1 MAKTRKV
8 TKLNNKCSGVISG
21 GEYKAAPFAI
31 PWNLKSRFL
40 VMKKK
45 IWIGALVATS
55 LLTVGVGMGANNK
68 VNADSGD
75 TSLQATLTQKINYVD
90 KDTGK
95 VVGSQNL
102 TLDSNGKSFAD
113 DTKLSLPSGYKR
125 TDKFTYD
132 LANTSDQ
139 DLHYTKGTDGKTV
152 WNVFVSKNDNSQ
164 VSGQAGK
171 TVTAT
176 TTTTNEDGS
185 TVTTTTTTTTHGSDS
200 STRVADPDSSSDS
213 HSTSSNTASSSISE
227 TKSANSG
234 GLADPNSISSSTS
247 AKSDTQSSSANSSS
261 TTATNPSNS
270 TGGGSTSGT
279 LPNPNSDGNSSSNNG
294 SSSSSSSSTPSSS
307 SSSASS
313 TAGSGAGAASNQAQ
327 SGSTGQNGANQTLPQ
342 TSAAQ
347 AVLTTSVGNILAGL
361 LAGFGLGHLI
371 KRVKEH
377 SK

>member
-1 MAKTRKV
+1 MAKTRNV
-8 TKLNNKCSGVISG
+8 TKLNNKCSGVIIG
-21 GEYKAAPFAI
+21 GEYKAALFAI

-55 LLTVGVGMGANNK
+55 LLTVGVGMGTNNK

-213 HSTSSNTASSSISE
+213 DSTSSNTASSSISE
-227 TKSANSG
+227 TKSAG
-234 GLADPNSISSSTS
+234 GLADPNGSSSSTS

-261 TTATNPSNS
+261 TTATGPSNS
-270 TGGGSTSGT
+270 TGGSSTSGT

-327 SGSTGQNGANQTLPQ
+327 PGSTGQNGANQTLPQ
-342 TSAAQ
+342 TSADQ
-347 AVLTTSVGNILAGL
+347 AVSTTSVGNILAGL

-371 KRVKEH
+371 KRVNEH